1 MDFVRQ
7 HTGHP
12 VIIAEGAATSNTF
25 KGYENFGFLEL
36 ADSYEDVELRDLNRD
51 AWQIVTLYD
60 QDLRSRPFRIAKTVI
75 FFGNRSRV

>member
-51 AWQIVTLYD
+51 VLAI
-60 QDLRSRPFRIAKTVI
+60 RSRCR
-75 FFGNRSRV
+75 NRSRV